1 MKKSLFR
8 GKSSHTK
15 IYTVIT
21 VAIIL
26 VLMLVNL
33 GLTYLG
39 GQRLLF
45 ADLTPEEL
53 YTLSDEFITL
63 IEEGDDTYSQS
74 AEAPIAMIDKFRAE
88 KDDPSLKINIIFCEE
103 KDKIYGEATTRY
115 VQQTAEQIKE
125 EFDGYVTVEYVDV
138 ERNPSAVSKFKVTS
152 DVIIPS
158 TSVIVEFD
166 GQYKI
171 LSLESFYVFAE
182 SDPSTPVGY
191 TGEKKFASAI
201 LAVTRT
207 STPIACLN
215 IDLDQYVLPEAVLT
229 IGAVPT
235 CDYGT
240 PSTMEIPD
248 SLDPYLQDHDAF
260 LLRNHGALTV
270 GCNLTKAF
278 FVMEEV
284 EFNAVICKHAM
295 DLGAVHEI
303 SRDQLAKLMDLRK
316 KMNLPGRHPGIEY
329 EEEPAV
335 GCNQAELVEAIT
347 KKVLA
352 ALGK

>member
-1 MKKSLFR
+1 MMKSPYEIKKEICEV
-8 GKSSHTK
+8 GKK
-15 IYTVIT
+15 IYDLGF
-21 VAIIL
+21 VAANDGNISVKISENEYYCTPTG
-26 VLMLVNL
+26 VSK
-33 GLTYLG
+33 G
-39 GQRLLF
+39 
-45 ADLTPEEL
+45 DLTPDMIIKVDKDGKKL
-53 YTLSDEFITL
+53 
-63 IEEGDDTYSQS
+63 EG
-74 AEAPIAMIDKFRAE
+74 K
-88 KDDPSLKINIIFCEE
+88 L
-103 KDKIYGEATTRY
+103 
-115 VQQTAEQIKE
+115 
-125 EFDGYVTVEYVDV
+125 
-138 ERNPSAVSKFKVTS
+138 NPSSEIKMHMRVYRERPDVNAVVHAH
-152 DVIIPS
+152 P
-158 TSVIVEFD
+158 
-166 GQYKI
+166 
-171 LSLESFYVFAE
+171 
-182 SDPSTPVGY
+182 PVA
-191 TGEKKFASAI
+191 TAFTVAD
-201 LAVTRT
+201 
-207 STPIACLN
+207 

-316 KMNLPGRHPGIEY
+316 KMNLPGRHPGIDY
-329 EEEPAV
+329 GEEPA
-335 GCNQAELVEAIT
+335 CNCNNNAELVELIT